1 MGRNSE
7 YSREFKL
14 VILNSYKRGGSASEL
29 ANEYG
34 ISRGMIH
41 KWHNKYEAM
50 GEGAFDHTQTNK
62 GYSKELKIAAIKEY
76 INGEGSPEQ
85 ITNKYKISSIS
96 VFRKWI
102 SKYNSDIEIKEYDP
116 KPEVY
121 MAKSRKTT
129 LEERIEIVEYC
140 ISNNINYKAAAI
152 EYGVNYAQV
161 YTWTK
166 KYLELGGEGL
176 GDKRGRKKSESE
188 LSEVEKL
195 KLEVKK
201 LEARNKYLEMESEVL
216 KKAEEIESE
225 MVRGSYKKRNTKQ

>member
-1 MGRNSE
+1 
-7 YSREFKL
+7 
-14 VILNSYKRGGSASEL
+14 
-29 ANEYG
+29 
-34 ISRGMIH
+34 MIY

-50 GEGAFDHTQTNK
+50 GEVAFEPQRKNK
-62 GYSKELKIAAIKEY
+62 RYSKELKIAAIKEY
-76 INGEGSPEQ
+76 MNRECSLEH

-96 VFRKWI
+96 IFNNWV
-102 SKYNSDIEIKEYDP
+102 SKYNSDIEIKDYDP

-121 MAKSRKTT
+121 MAKSRKTM

-140 ISNNINYKAAAI
+140 ISSNKNYKATAI
-152 EYGVNYAQV
+152 DHGVNYAQV

-166 KYLELGGEGL
+166 KYLEFGTEGL
-176 GDKRGRKKSESE
+176 WDKRGRKKSESE

-216 KKAEEIESE
+216 KKVEAIESE

>member
-7 YSREFKL
+7 YKTELKL
-14 VILNSYKRGGSASEL
+14 EIINSYKRGKSAAEL
-29 ANEYG
+29 ANEYD
-34 ISRGMIH
+34 ITRDMIH

-50 GEGAFDHTQTNK
+50 GEAAFEHTPKNNR
-62 GYSKELKIAAIKEY
+62 YSKELKIAAIKEY
-76 INGEGSPEQ
+76 LNGEGSPEQ

-96 VFRKWI
+96 VFRKWL
-102 SKYNSDIEIKEYDP
+102 SKYNSHIEIKDYDP

-129 LEERIEIVEYC
+129 LVERIEIVEYC
-140 ISNNINYKAAAI
+140 ISNNKNYRAAAI
-152 EYGVNYAQV
+152 KHGVNYAQV

-166 KYLELGGEGL
+166 EYLEFGREGL
-176 GDKRGRKKSESE
+176 EDKRGRKKSESE
-188 LSEVEKL
+188 LTEVEKL

-225 MVRGSYKKRNTKQ
+225 MIRGNYKKRNTKQ